1 MLIICDLE
9 FGLGGVCMRRLVFLV
24 ALIGAFALAPAV
36 QAASHTIVIRSS
48 GLSDRDV
55 TITAGD
61 TVVWRN
67 DDTSN
72 HQVVS
77 LSGAFA
83 SPVLHKGQQYS
94 FTFQNAGTY
103 RYRDA
108 LNPDKARY
116 KGVVRVRTA
125 PAVSLTAS
133 QSQVVYGTSVMLT
146 GQINSKAQ
154 GQAVQIVHTPFGQPS
169 PILLATVFTGQD
181 GVFSFQVKPTILTTY
196 QARWV
201 NAVSTATQVQVAP
214 RLTLGHA
221 SRWVTCAF
229 AGRSMKGKKVRV
241 QRKTRFGEWVS
252 IKVLVLGPKSCAHFR
267 LSLPKGVSHLRVK
280 MSVNQAGAGY
290 LAGTSREITWR
301 RR

>member
-1 MLIICDLE
+1 
-9 FGLGGVCMRRLVFLV
+9 MRRLVLL
-24 ALIGAFALAPAV
+24 AAAIAAFALAPAAH
-36 QAASHTIVIRSS
+36 AATRTIIIRST
-48 GLSDRDV
+48 GLSAKDV

-61 TVVWRN
+61 TVTWRN

-77 LSGAFA
+77 VSGVFA

-108 LNPDKARY
+108 LNPDRDKY
-116 KGVVRVRTA
+116 KGIVRVRTA
-125 PAVSLTAS
+125 PTVSLSAS
-133 QSQVVYGTSVMLT
+133 ASQVVYGTRVMLT
-146 GQINSKAQ
+146 GQINSKAE
-154 GQAVQIVHTPFGQPS
+154 GQPVQIVHTPYGQPS
-169 PILLATVFTGQD
+169 PILLATVFTGTD

-196 QARWV
+196 QARWG
-201 NAVSTATQVQVAP
+201 NAVSSAAQVEVAP
-214 RLTLGHA
+214 KLTLGRA

-229 AGRSMKGKKVRV
+229 AGRSMQGKKVRV

-252 IKVLVLGPKSCAHFR
+252 IKAVVLGPKSCAHFR
-267 LSLPKGVSHLRVK
+267 LALPKGVSHLRVK

-290 LAGTSREITWR
+290 LAGMSREVTWR